1 MALEF
6 EIDNIDDLDDSV
18 KALYV
23 PHGDKFRLD
32 VSGIDPADE
41 LKSALNKERQDRKDA
56 KQQLADLQA
65 AQVESQRKSDEE
77 KGEFKSLYEREQEDK
92 RSLQERLDSM
102 MKEKRDLALGS
113 ATALIG
119 KELSKDTAKADLI
132 AQQSMKF
139 ARYNEDG
146 SISYEIGGIQVDKSK
161 VIEQITVEYPFLVDG
176 VKSSG
181 GGANGGDSSGAT
193 KRPSEMTSAERL
205 KFKQNDPEGFRKAF
219 NL

>member
-32 VSGIDPADE
+32 VNGIDPADE

-56 KQQLADLQA
+56 KQQLADFQA
-65 AQVESQRKSDEE
+65 SQAELQRKADEE

-92 RSLQERLDSM
+92 RSLQERIDSM
-102 MKEKRDLALGS
+102 MKEKRDYALSS

-119 KELSKDTAKADLI
+119 RELSKDTARADLI
-132 AQQSMKF
+132 AQQAMKF

-146 SISYEIGGIQVDKSK
+146 SISYEIGGIQVSK
-161 VIEQITVEYPFLVDG
+161 EKVVEHICVEYPFLPDG
-176 VKSSG
+176 VQSSG
-181 GGANGGDSSGAT
+181 GGATGGDSSGAT
-193 KRPSEMTSAERL
+193 KKPSEMTSAERL
-205 KFKQNDPEGFRKAF
+205 KFKQNDPAGFKKAF